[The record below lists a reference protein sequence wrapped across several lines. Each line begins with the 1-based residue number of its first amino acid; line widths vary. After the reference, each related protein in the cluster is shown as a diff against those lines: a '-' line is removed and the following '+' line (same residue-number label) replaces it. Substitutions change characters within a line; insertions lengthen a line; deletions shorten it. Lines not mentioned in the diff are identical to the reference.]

1 MSKTSIFNKLVIY
14 DTHRNLFLS
23 SSKSNVQKNIS
34 DKKLLWMTT
43 EDIYTFSDFIKND
56 VQLPSFH
63 FIDIYRS
70 NYKRFI
76 KNTYNNNGL
85 SLSYQHIE
93 AILSK
98 KRITKRDIAL
108 LPINNNTC
116 YQLNTLFDDSAKIDN
131 EFPHIQF
138 SFPLSFGE
146 KWNKNIPY
154 FTDTQF
160 NIKEKDDILSP
171 VIEESPKPFLY
182 VIYTD
187 YTIAIIECVNKL
199 EMLSKHLNL
208 IYLTGYKNTKY
219 KKIILAGEI
228 VYNYTEKTIH
238 YNFESGSIF
247 GNIFFKNSELFKAEI
262 FEKMFTDGFKQD
274 IIQNVNNTNT
284 NITNN
289 TTNTTNTNTTNSR
302 NIHNS
307 EGILINTQLFIP
319 YFTDLFM
326 YVFHLDDKLKM
337 HKNIQF
343 VYDTNIVDSFFKLP
357 STRNIRLADME
368 DICYKIQKQS
378 KPTSNNSISNTD
390 YFISE
395 YSDKNTCKNRIN
407 PSDYC
412 KKIIADK
419 PQTFL
424 KRAIQTRK
432 SHKLDLT
439 PTRIMPKRS
448 TKVITPTSPVLQTP
462 QIIQKVSNTKV
473 KDRTLFNPK
482 VKKETNIKRR
492 TDRNIK
498 LSTEINN
505 NNNVFI

>member
-14 DTHRNLFLS
+14 DIKRDIFLS

-34 DKKLLWMTT
+34 EKNLLWMTG
-43 EDIYTFSDFIKND
+43 EDLYTFSDFIKDD
-56 VQLPSFH
+56 VPLPSFN

-76 KNTYNNNGL
+76 KNTKNKEEYDR
-85 SLSYQHIE
+85 IE
-93 AILSK
+93 TILSK

-108 LPINNNTC
+108 LPINNNAC
-116 YQLNTLFDDSAKIDN
+116 FQLNTLFDTSAKIDN
-131 EFPHIQF
+131 DASHIQF

-160 NIKEKDDILSP
+160 NIKDKDDILSP
-171 VIEESPKPFLY
+171 IIEESPKPFLY

-187 YTIAIIECVNKL
+187 YTIAIIECINKL

-247 GNIFFKNSELFKAEI
+247 GNIFFKNSELFKTEI
-262 FEKMFTDGFKQD
+262 FRKMFTDRFKKE
-274 IIQNVNNTNT
+274 IIQNVNNSNKT
-284 NITNN
+284 
-289 TTNTTNTNTTNSR
+289 
-302 NIHNS
+302 
-307 EGILINTQLFIP
+307 EGILISTQLFIP
-319 YFTDLFM
+319 YFTDVFM
-326 YVFHLDDKLKM
+326 YVFHIHDKLKIN
-337 HKNIQF
+337 KNIKF
-343 VYDTNIVDSFFKLP
+343 VYDTNIVNNFFQLP
-357 STRNIRLADME
+357 STRNIRLTDMV
-368 DICYKIQKQS
+368 DICYKIEKQS
-378 KPTSNNSISNTD
+378 KSTSNNSLSDTN

-395 YSDKNTCKNRIN
+395 YSNKDNCKNRIN
-407 PSDYC
+407 PIDYC

-424 KRAIQTRK
+424 KRAIQTRV
-432 SHKLDLT
+432 SRKLNLT
-439 PTRIMPKRS
+439 PMRIMPKRS
-448 TKVITPTSPVLQTP
+448 STTIHKRTSSTPLLQTP
-462 QIIQKVSNTKV
+462 SLSRTMSIPIQRISNTKI

-482 VKKETNIKRR
+482 VKKEMNIKRR
-492 TDRNIK
+492 TNRDRK
-498 LSTEINN
+498 LSTISFTENN
-505 NNNVFI
+505 NTNNIFI

>member
-14 DTHRNLFLS
+14 DIKRDIFLS

-34 DKKLLWMTT
+34 DKNLLWMTG
-43 EDIYTFSDFIKND
+43 EDLYTFSDFIKDD
-56 VQLPSFH
+56 VPLPSFN

-76 KNTYNNNGL
+76 KNTKNKEEYDR
-85 SLSYQHIE
+85 IE
-93 AILSK
+93 TILSK

-108 LPINNNTC
+108 LPINNNAC
-116 YQLNTLFDDSAKIDN
+116 FQLNTLFDTSAKIDN
-131 EFPHIQF
+131 DASHIQF

-160 NIKEKDDILSP
+160 NIKEKEDILSP
-171 VIEESPKPFLY
+171 IIEESPKPFLY

-228 VYNYTEKTIH
+228 VYNYTEKTLH

-247 GNIFFKNSELFKAEI
+247 GNIFFKNSELFKTEI
-262 FEKMFTDGFKQD
+262 FRKMFTDRFKKE
-274 IIQNVNNTNT
+274 IIQNINNS
-284 NITNN
+284 NN
-289 TTNTTNTNTTNSR
+289 SD
-302 NIHNS
+302 
-307 EGILINTQLFIP
+307 GILINTQLFIP
-319 YFTDLFM
+319 YFTELFM
-326 YVFHLDDKLKM
+326 YVFHLDKLKM

-343 VYDTNIVDSFFKLP
+343 IYDTNIVDSFLQLP
-357 STRNIRLADME
+357 STRNIRLTDME

-378 KPTSNNSISNTD
+378 KSTDTD

-395 YSDKNTCKNRIN
+395 YSDKNSCKNRTN
-407 PSDYC
+407 PIDYC
-412 KKIIADK
+412 EKIIANK
-419 PQTFL
+419 PQTFF

-432 SHKLDLT
+432 SHKLNLT

-448 TKVITPTSPVLQTP
+448 SSSPSYKLTSPNTRLLSVLETP
-462 QIIQKVSNTKV
+462 QIIQRISNSRI
-473 KDRTLFNPK
+473 KDRSLFNPTL
-482 VKKETNIKRR
+482 KKESNIKRR
-492 TDRNIK
+492 TDRNRK
-498 LSTEINN
+498 LSLENNNN